1 VTAAPADDGAQVEL
15 TVADSGPGFPTLDL
29 EAITDDGGVG
39 LSNTKRRLQT
49 LYGDAQT
56 MTLGTAPE
64 GGALV
69 TIRLPADPDTD
80 VSIPEDRVVEAA
92 APEA

>member
-1 VTAAPADDGAQVEL
+1 
-15 TVADSGPGFPTLDL
+15 
-29 EAITDDGGVG
+29 
-39 LSNTKRRLQT
+39 
-49 LYGDAQT
+49 